1 MNPISKSW
9 GFLFDLFLQFCYI
22 FVVKKIKIYD
32 KKIIKVKPRME
43 KDSTSIEML
52 IVIIIGILFGMVLIS
67 IF

>member
-1 MNPISKSW
+1 MNPILKSW

-22 FVVKKIKIYD
+22 FVVKKIKIDD

-52 IVIIIGILFGMVLIS
+52 IVTIIGILFGMVLIS